1 MTINQSELNNKNI
14 KYKTIKERKMEAQK
28 EAGQASDIAAVIYKS
43 RENEPNENLLIR
55 NFYYSVYHL
64 IKAVSILDVGV
75 DYTSHSALISYFNR
89 AIKSDDFLGQFNI
102 KLKVEN
108 IGRDIDILFR
118 LRDQYDYGERYVI
131 EEDYI
136 EAEKIWLSIFPK
148 LEDVVSLILNSI

>member
-28 EAGQASDIAAVIYKS
+28 EAGQASDIAAEIYKS